1 MSAMKTMW
9 VIVILVA
16 VLLIVLARYRSH
28 QSDRLNVDPAAREAI
43 EKAKRR

>member
-9 VIVILVA
+9 VIVILV
-16 VLLIVLARYRSH
+16 VILLIVFSRYRSH
-28 QSDRLNVDPAAREAI
+28 RSDQLNVDPAAREEI